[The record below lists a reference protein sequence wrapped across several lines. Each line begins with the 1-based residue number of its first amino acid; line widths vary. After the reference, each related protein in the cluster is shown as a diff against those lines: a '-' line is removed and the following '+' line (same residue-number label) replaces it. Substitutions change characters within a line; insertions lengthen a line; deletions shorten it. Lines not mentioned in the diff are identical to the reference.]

1 MCVFECFL
9 VVPLQTLTR
18 AMALVVLFTA
28 RSQCRPSSVSHECG
42 KGRKPGSKLAF
53 SEDSMGSGASDFASL
68 LKTWV
73 FFQDM
78 WLAHRRYYVPKAAW
92 GSSGQGML
100 LTFCKND

>member
-53 SEDSMGSGASDFASL
+53 SEDSRGLRGKCLCLSS
-68 LKTWV
+68 
-73 FFQDM
+73 QD
-78 WLAHRRYYVPKAAW
+78 LGFLPGHVAGTQEVLC
-92 GSSGQGML
+92 S
-100 LTFCKND
+100 

>member
-1 MCVFECFL
+1 
-9 VVPLQTLTR
+9 
-18 AMALVVLFTA
+18 
-28 RSQCRPSSVSHECG
+28 
-42 KGRKPGSKLAF
+42 
-53 SEDSMGSGASDFASL
+53 MGSGASDFASL

-78 WLAHRRYYVPKAAW
+78 WLARRRYYVPKAAW